1 MMAINGGSM
10 GRNPLRI
17 AQILGNYFSISHSFF
32 FVFFFPSMELSILK
46 AVRFGI
52 IAAIVNII

>member
-1 MMAINGGSM
+1 MMAINGGST

-17 AQILGNYFSISHSFF
+17 AQILGNYISISHS
-32 FVFFFPSMELSILK
+32 FFFPSMELSILK

>member
-1 MMAINGGSM
+1 M